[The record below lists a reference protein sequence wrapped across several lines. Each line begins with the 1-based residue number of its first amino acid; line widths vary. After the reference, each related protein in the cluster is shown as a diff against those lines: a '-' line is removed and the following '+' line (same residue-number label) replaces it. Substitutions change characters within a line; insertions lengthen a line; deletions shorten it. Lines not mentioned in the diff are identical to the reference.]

1 MRPQLRDDYARSV
14 RCERAWQAKGR
25 TQERAKRGQ
34 REGEGSNKGFNKGA
48 AKKNKFTKENPVD
61 EKRELERE

>member
-1 MRPQLRDDYARSV
+1 MASKGSDTGTGK
-14 RCERAWQAKGR
+14 ERVKRGQREGE
-25 TQERAKRGQ
+25 ERAKRGQ